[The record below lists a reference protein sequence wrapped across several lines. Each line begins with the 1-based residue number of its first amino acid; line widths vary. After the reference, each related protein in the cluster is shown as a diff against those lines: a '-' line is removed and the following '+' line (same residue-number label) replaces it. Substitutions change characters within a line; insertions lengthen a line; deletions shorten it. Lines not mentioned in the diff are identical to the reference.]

1 MYRAGAELKFSSRST
16 QVQFR
21 PAEAPL
27 CFHFATLDLNFI
39 VVACIT
45 ISESNFIA
53 SPPVTRATS
62 RSSPRSR
69 PRTRARFPFICY
81 FGVGFLCRPCRMH
94 LLVLGLSPALRRK
107 AARITLHSRSLRGY
121 FGKARYPKNSMVLWN

>member
-1 MYRAGAELKFSSRST
+1 MYGAGAELKFSSRST

-27 CFHFATLDLNFI
+27 CFHFATLDLTFI
-39 VVACIT
+39 VAACIT
-45 ISESNFIA
+45 MSESNFIA
-53 SPPVTRATS
+53 SRPVTRAAS

-81 FGVGFLCRPCRMH
+81 FGVGFLCQPCRMH
-94 LLVLGLSPALRRK
+94 MLLVLCLLLARRLQ
-107 AARITLHSRSLRGY
+107 AVRIMQHNRSLQFAISSR
-121 FGKARYPKNSMVLWN
+121 RHVVI